1 MYPVVTRVLRE
12 GAISPEEQASKDAAA
27 KERAATVKRIR
38 ELAALEPWNRY
49 LEENPDIK
57 KWAEANPKAAEAEK
71 KKFIEKQNHGNS
83 KESPSSTYSK
93 DCSQQPS
100 KELFSKCMQEL

>member
-71 KKFIEKQNHGNS
+71 KNLAGPLAPALMLDHVTAS
-83 KESPSSTYSK
+83 YSRASSTS
-93 DCSQQPS
+93 S
-100 KELFSKCMQEL
+100 E